1 MLLAK
6 FIFSYFLINI
16 Y

>member
-1 MLLAK
+1 MLAK
-6 FIFSYFLINI
+6 FIFYIIKVFF